1 MNGEANVKHG
11 KIVKSTPCKV
21 MVDFPNC
28 ILKTMSMNRERNGPN
43 HSLYKVTEERT
54 LPKQFLVLFELH
66 NFDIKQYPWVK
77 RNVNALEK
85 LQRQRTV

>member
-1 MNGEANVKHG
+1 
-11 KIVKSTPCKV
+11 
-21 MVDFPNC
+21 MVDFSNC